1 MTYNKENMQTWLLEM
16 KDLCKDHPAWYTIFE
31 NAYTNTLDEAIRI
44 LDDGTTFVLTGDI
57 PAMWLRDSTAQLK
70 PYIIQAKE
78 DPELCQLIG
87 GLVTRQMRYILH
99 DPYANSFNQEDNWKG
114 HHETDHSQLTGWIW
128 ERKYELDSLCYPL
141 QLAYLLWRETGYE
154 AHLNQDFVEGVRQ
167 ILATIKLEQDHR
179 YSTYRFTRDTERK
192 EDTLENDGFGP
203 DFAVTGMS
211 WSAFRPS
218 DDACIYPYLIPAN
231 MFAVVVL
238 EYMSKLFSDLE
249 LCSDHLDLASAA
261 ADLANQIRQGIEAH
275 GLTRNKTGQPI
286 YAYEVDGLGHKSV
299 MDDPNVPSLLSAPYL
314 GYMNADDPVYLATR
328 ETILSS
334 ENPYFYE
341 GDLASGLGSS
351 HTWDRYIW
359 PIALAIEG
367 LTSSDKQEKADILDL
382 LVACDGGRGLM
393 HESFHV
399 DDPTRYTREWFSW
412 ANMMFCELVLDYFDR
427 RIPA

>member
-1 MTYNKENMQTWLLEM
+1 MYDQEKMQAWLDEI
-16 KDLCKDHPAWYTIFE
+16 KDLCRDHPSWYAIFE
-31 NAYTNTLDEAIRI
+31 KAYTNTLDEAVKI

-70 PYIIQAKE
+70 PYILQAKE
-78 DPELCQLIG
+78 DPDLCRLIG
-87 GLVTRQMRYILH
+87 GLVTRQMRYICH
-99 DPYANSFNQEDNWKG
+99 DPYANSFNEAENWKG
-114 HHETDHSQLTGWIW
+114 HHETDHSQLSGWIW

-141 QLAYLLWRETGYE
+141 QLAYLLWRETGYRY
-154 AHLNQDFVEGVRQ
+154 HLNDDFVEGVRK

-179 YSTYRFTRDTERK
+179 YSTYRFTRDTDRQ
-192 EDTLENDGFGP
+192 EDTLAQDGFGP
-203 DFAVTGMS
+203 EFAATGMS

-218 DDACIYPYLIPAN
+218 DDACQYPYLIPAN

-238 EYMSKLFSDLE
+238 DYMSLLFRDVKP
-249 LCSDHLDLASAA
+249 CSDYLELASAA
-261 ADLANQIRQGIEAH
+261 RDLAIQIRQGIEEH
-275 GLTRNKTGQPI
+275 GLTRNVNGQTI
-286 YAYEVDGLGHKSV
+286 YAYEVDGLGRKSI

-314 GYMNADDPVYLATR
+314 GYLKADDPIYLATR
-328 ETILSS
+328 ATILSD

-341 GDLASGLGSS
+341 GICASGLGSS

-367 LTSSDKQEKADILDL
+367 LTSPDKAVKKDILDL
-382 LVACDGGRGLM
+382 LVSCDGGTGLM

-399 DDPTRYTREWFSW
+399 DDPNRYTREWFSW
-412 ANMMFCELVLDYFDR
+412 ANMMFCELVLDYLDR